1 MDKVEAQVKRL
12 KGKSFKAG
20 PPDKAGQQYRQW
32 VEELYKDSVADGD
45 RYLVTFTEH
54 LREYHVALTLN
65 TYTRMKNAR
74 KYLDKYFDQLDTE
87 KFTDADKNLL
97 KLFKKAMEA
106 LETYIKKDGE
116 PQNPRLM
123 KLKQLLLENYENDK
137 PQQGKEDQGNKKEDG
152 DGEGKDEC
160 KDDPSP
166 EVTDRMDEKTM
177 KGTKDASEKECDGAK
192 EDVENEESNLGNE
205 EDATLTAK
213 ESAVK
218 CGSEDSNQKAS
229 LEKME
234 ECSPE
239 DASSEHSL
247 QKRDDL
253 SNSDASQTVQDAG
266 EPEYDNSNKSEAKKD
281 EDAKTKE
288 DSSGE
293 DNPSDEKSAYHPE
306 WEGPKGILFTRTR
319 ESTDALLDWIKET
332 EELNAVLRPEPLVGS
347 GDGNSKCKCLF
358 FFFFFWQRTVIE
370 GLESSPLGTILLR
383 ETLQLA
389 SESPR
394 IDEHRYNNLGN
405 SHCLIDVVDLTL
417 L

>member
-12 KGKSFKAG
+12 KGKSFKDG
-20 PPDKAGQQYRQW
+20 SQDKAGQQYRQW

-87 KFTDADKNLL
+87 KFTETDKNLL

-106 LETYIKKDGE
+106 LEAYIKKDGE

-137 PQQGKEDQGNKKEDG
+137 HQQGKEDQCNKKEDG
-152 DGEGKDEC
+152 DENGGDGKGKDGS
-160 KDDPSP
+160 KDDQSP
-166 EVTDRMDEKTM
+166 GVTDRKDEKTM
-177 KGTKDASEKECDGAK
+177 EDNKDATGKERDEAK
-192 EDVENEESNLGNE
+192 EDVENEEKNPGNE
-205 EDATLTAK
+205 KEATLTAK

-218 CGSEDSNQKAS
+218 CGSEDLNPKAS

-234 ECSPE
+234 QCSPE

-247 QKRDDL
+247 QKRDVVG
-253 SNSDASQTVQDAG
+253 NSDASQTVQEAG
-266 EPEYDNSNKSEAKKD
+266 ESEDDNSNKSEAKKD
-281 EDAKTKE
+281 EDAKTKG

-293 DNPSDEKSAYHPE
+293 DNPPDEKSAHHPE

-347 GDGNSKCKCLF
+347 GDGNSKCKCPFSFLSF
-358 FFFFFWQRTVIE
+358 FFSGKELLLKDCNQDR
-370 GLESSPLGTILLR
+370 LELNVCWKHSS
-383 ETLQLA
+383 
-389 SESPR
+389 
-394 IDEHRYNNLGN
+394 
-405 SHCLIDVVDLTL
+405 
-417 L
+417 

>member
-12 KGKSFKAG
+12 KGKSFKVG

-87 KFTDADKNLL
+87 KFTETDKNLL

-123 KLKQLLLENYENDK
+123 KLKELLLENYENDK
-137 PQQGKEDQGNKKEDG
+137 PQQGKEDQCNKKEDG
-152 DGEGKDEC
+152 EGDGKDEC
-160 KDDPSP
+160 KDDQSP
-166 EVTDRMDEKTM
+166 GVTDHMDEKTM
-177 KGTKDASEKECDGAK
+177 KSTKDASEKGCKDAK
-192 EDVENEESNLGNE
+192 EDVENEENHLGNE
-205 EDATLTAK
+205 DDASLTAE

-218 CGSEDSNQKAS
+218 CGSEDSNQKAP

-234 ECSPE
+234 KCAPE
-239 DASSEHSL
+239 DAGSEHGL

-253 SNSDASQTVQDAG
+253 GDSDASQTVQDAG
-266 EPEYDNSNKSEAKKD
+266 ESEYDNSNKSKAKKD

-293 DNPSDEKSAYHPE
+293 DNSSDEKSAYHPE
-306 WEGPKGILFTRTR
+306 WVGPKGILFTRTR

-347 GDGNSKCKCLF
+347 GDGNSKYKCLF
-358 FFFFFWQRTVIE
+358 FFCQRTVIE
-370 GLESSPLGTILLR
+370 GL
-383 ETLQLA
+383 
-389 SESPR
+389 
-394 IDEHRYNNLGN
+394 
-405 SHCLIDVVDLTL
+405 
-417 L
+417 